1 MSRKHPVTRIASLTL
16 ATLLLFTT
24 AVSAATGSINA
35 TDVKFRKAPDTS
47 ADILEVLQKDTPIE
61 VISKEGDWYEVSRNQ
76 VNGYVYAQFV
86 TVAEET
92 AARSTEY
99 GEQIKYVNAN
109 SLNIRAMPT
118 AESEKLG
125 ELFRRNKVAVITNI
139 VGWARVR
146 TADGLTG
153 YVLADYL
160 VDTEAQVSRGNEEK
174 VERLLK
180 IAQTFLGVRYV
191 HGGNSMKGT
200 DCSGFVKMAFAK
212 VGITTPRASSAY
224 GSAGIRV
231 ARENLRP
238 GDVVTFDI
246 RNNGAI
252 GHVGIYLGGD
262 QFIHASST
270 KGKVVIARF
279 STYNEK
285 YMGARRFIR

>member
-1 MSRKHPVTRIASLTL
+1 MFRRQVAARIAALTL
-16 ATLLLFTT
+16 AIIVFSTT
-24 AVSAATGSINA
+24 AASAAAGTINA
-35 TDVKFRKAPDTS
+35 SDVKFRTGPDTS
-47 ADILEVLQKDTPIE
+47 FDIIRVLQKDTPVVLLQSMDTWQKVQIDGVEGYVFGTFIATAPPPAE
-61 VISKEGDWYEVSRNQ
+61 VI
-76 VNGYVYAQFV
+76 
-86 TVAEET
+86 
-92 AARSTEY
+92 Y
-99 GEQIKYVNAN
+99 GERIRYVNAN

-125 ELFRRNKVAVITNI
+125 ELFRRNPVSEITTI
-139 VGWARVR
+139 AGWSRVR
-146 TADGLTG
+146 TKDGITG
-153 YVLADYL
+153 YILSDYL
-160 VDTEAQVSRGNEEK
+160 VDTEAAVSRGNEEK

-180 IAQTFLGVRYV
+180 LSQTFLGVPYV
-191 HGGNSMKGT
+191 HGGYSMKGT

-212 VGITTPRASSAY
+212 IGITTPRGSSSYA
-224 GSAGIRV
+224 SAGVKV

-246 RNNGAI
+246 RNNGSI